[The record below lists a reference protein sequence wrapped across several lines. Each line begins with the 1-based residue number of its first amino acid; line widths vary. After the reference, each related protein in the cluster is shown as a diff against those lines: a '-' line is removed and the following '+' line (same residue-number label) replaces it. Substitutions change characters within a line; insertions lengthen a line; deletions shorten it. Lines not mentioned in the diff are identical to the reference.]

1 MAGDGENEGA
11 ELRVSD
17 AERER
22 TIELLKRQTG
32 SGHLTLDE
40 FSERAGQAWA
50 ASSKGQLEQL
60 TRDLPTDAI
69 AVPEGR
75 RLPSTRWTVA
85 VMGSSSR
92 KGRWR
97 VAPRSNALNV
107 MGGCYLD
114 LRNAEF
120 SGDDILINVATVMG
134 SVDIVVPEGIEVEL
148 SGIPLMGSKE
158 LRVRDVPP
166 IPGSPRVQ
174 VRALAIMGSVSVRS
188 RPRNSANDSHL
199 SR

>member
-1 MAGDGENEGA
+1 MAADGEMDGA
-11 ELRVSD
+11 ELRVTD

-22 TIELLKRQTG
+22 TVELLKAQTANG
-32 SGHLTLDE
+32 YLTLEE

-50 ASSKGQLEQL
+50 ATREGELQTLV
-60 TRDLPTDAI
+60 RDLPTDAL

-75 RLPSTRWTVA
+75 RLASTSWTVA

-97 VAPRSNALNV
+97 VAPRTNAVNV
-107 MGGCYLD
+107 MGACHLD

-120 SGDDILINVATVMG
+120 SGDDIVINVVAVMG

-148 SGIPLMGSKE
+148 SAIPIMGSKR

-166 IPGSPRVQ
+166 IPSSPRVR

-188 RPRNSANDSHL
+188 RPGNLRKN
-199 SR
+199 

>member
-1 MAGDGENEGA
+1 MAGDGEIEGT

-17 AERER
+17 ADRER
-22 TIELLKRQTG
+22 TVQLLKRNTG
-32 SGHLTLDE
+32 SGYLTLDE

-50 ASSKGQLEQL
+50 ARSKGQLEQL
-60 TRDLPTDAI
+60 TRDLPTDAV

-75 RLPSTRWTVA
+75 RLPSARWTVA

-97 VAPRSNALNV
+97 VAPRSNAVNV

-120 SGDDILINVATVMG
+120 SGDDIVINVATVMG

-148 SGIPLMGSKE
+148 SGIPLMGSKA

-166 IPGSPRVQ
+166 VPGSPRVR

-188 RPRNSANDSHL
+188 TPR
-199 SR
+199 